1 MKRLGKL
8 TGKIYEENEIHNMKE
23 CGICITDE
31 QSNNEKWIKQR
42 RAKDLADCANCRGC
56 TFEK

>member
-8 TGKIYEENEIHNMKE
+8 TGRIYEENEIHDMEE

-31 QSNNEKWIKQR
+31 QANDEKWIKQR
-42 RAKDLADCANCRGC
+42 RAKDLTDCANCR
-56 TFEK
+56 

>member
-8 TGKIYEENEIHNMKE
+8 TGRIYEENEIYDMEE

-31 QSNNEKWIKQR
+31 QANDEKWIKQHHT
-42 RAKDLADCANCRGC
+42 KDLTDCDNCRGC
-56 TFEK
+56 PLY

>member
-8 TGKIYEENEIHNMKE
+8 TGRIYEENKIHEMEE

-31 QSNNEKWIKQR
+31 QANDEKWMKQR
-42 RAKDLADCANCRGC
+42 RAKDLTDCANCRGC
-56 TFEK
+56 PLY

>member
-8 TGKIYEENEIHNMKE
+8 TGRIYEENEIHDMEE

-31 QSNNEKWIKQR
+31 QANNEKWIKQHH
-42 RAKDLADCANCRGC
+42 AKDLADCANCRGC
-56 TFEK
+56 PLY